1 MRIFP
6 LTSFPGSEIQPSF
19 SPDGNQI
26 AFAWRS
32 ENSDHYN
39 IYIKQVG
46 DESVVQLTNG
56 PNDDYSPS
64 WAPDGRHIAF
74 IRMTGKGFS
83 HYLISPLGGVERRIT
98 ENTFYQSRSR
108 RITWSPDSQ
117 WLGFEGSSSEQE
129 PSSIYLMRFE
139 TREMHKLTSPPAGI
153 FGDEDPAFSPDGNTM
168 AFIRFIGVNDVDLY
182 QVPTAGGEPKRLTFD
197 HSHISHPVWT
207 PDGREILFLAMRV
220 GCMGC
225 LWRIPATG
233 GRSKRIDLAGA
244 YLESFAVS
252 RQGTRLALSQNT
264 GYGNIWQIELA
275 GAQKLPPK
283 KLISSTRFDSSPQYS
298 PDGKKIVFVSNRS
311 GSFEI
316 WVCDSDGQHPV
327 QLTSQTRSGSP
338 RWSPDGRQIIYD
350 SVAEGS
356 ADIYVINAEGGQ
368 ARRLTTDPSE
378 DIVPS
383 WSHDGQWIYFCSSRS
398 GSLQIWKMPAAG
410 GPAIQITKQ
419 GGFDNVESP
428 DGRFLYYAKGRGVP
442 GIWRVPVKGGAEVP
456 VLDHRQA
463 GYLRHWAVVERGI
476 YFATAEDPVHPLI
489 EFFNF
494 ATGQITPVA
503 RIEKQIPTGL
513 SGLAVSPEERKLIY
527 SQNDQIGGDI
537 MLLENFR

>member
-1 MRIFP
+1 
-6 LTSFPGSEIQPSF
+6 
-19 SPDGNQI
+19 
-26 AFAWRS
+26 
-32 ENSDHYN
+32 
-39 IYIKQVG
+39 
-46 DESVVQLTNG
+46 
-56 PNDDYSPS
+56 
-64 WAPDGRHIAF
+64 
-74 IRMTGKGFS
+74 
-83 HYLISPLGGVERRIT
+83 
-98 ENTFYQSRSR
+98 
-108 RITWSPDSQ
+108 
-117 WLGFEGSSSEQE
+117 
-129 PSSIYLMRFE
+129 MRFE

-153 FGDEDPAFSPDGNTM
+153 FGDKDPAISPDGKTM
-168 AFIRFIGVNDVDLY
+168 AFIRLIGVNDLDLY
-182 QVPTAGGEPKRLTFD
+182 QVPTAGGEPARLTFD
-197 HSHISHPVWT
+197 HGHVSHPVWT

-220 GCMGC
+220 GCTGC

-233 GRSKRIDLAGA
+233 GRSERVDLAGA
-244 YLESFAVS
+244 YLESFDVS

-275 GAQKLPPK
+275 GTEKLPPK

-298 PDGKKIVFVSNRS
+298 PDGKKIVFASNRS

-316 WVCDSDGQHPV
+316 WVCGSDGQHPV

-338 RWSPDGRQIIYD
+338 RWSPDGRQIVYD
-350 SVAEGS
+350 SVAGGS
-356 ADIYVINAEGGQ
+356 TDIYVINAEGGQ

-398 GSLQIWKMPAAG
+398 GSLQIWKMPAAR

-428 DGRFLYYAKGRGVP
+428 DGRFLYYAKGRGLS
-442 GIWRVPVKGGAEVP
+442 GIWRVPVNGGAEVP

-463 GYLRHWAVVERGI
+463 GYLRYWAVVERGI

-494 ATGQITPVA
+494 ATGQITPVVTL
-503 RIEKQIPTGL
+503 EKQIPTSP
-513 SGLAVSPEERKLIY
+513 SGLAVSPDDRKLIY